1 MKSNPLDPIC
11 DGSPIRTRKCSTVLW
26 HLNCCYATKLGVRP
40 VQDGGRI
47 SRRPAANRVSSLYMI
62 SMPNSTTQASFS
74 FMKCS
79 SLQVSGDRVHVI
91 WARLSIGSMWR
102 HSVYRRH
109 FCVRVTAARPV
120 SHSSHNYQ
128 RKINETL
135 PDGSQGYNMPGI
147 CCAVTTVVRKNPN
160 YNFIRSQRG

>member
-62 SMPNSTTQASFS
+62 SMVLATRESTRCGLPWWCALCLPQ
-74 FMKCS
+74 
-79 SLQVSGDRVHVI
+79 
-91 WARLSIGSMWR
+91 
-102 HSVYRRH
+102 
-109 FCVRVTAARPV
+109 
-120 SHSSHNYQ
+120 
-128 RKINETL
+128 TL
-135 PDGSQGYNMPGI
+135 PS
-147 CCAVTTVVRKNPN
+147 CACGKTLKFACAFVSPDNSGMFSYKRWQCVIMIVKTCEYTFPMCLKANSLFTVVNWVESSRWK
-160 YNFIRSQRG
+160 YR

>member
-62 SMPNSTTQASFS
+62 SMQIPTLAGLATWE
-74 FMKCS
+74 
-79 SLQVSGDRVHVI
+79 RVH
-91 WARLSIGSMWR
+91 ATGSK
-102 HSVYRRH
+102 
-109 FCVRVTAARPV
+109 CARPAR
-120 SHSSHNYQ
+120 SHFTRWLIRTNSLVQIYTIFAKSYVFY
-128 RKINETL
+128 EL
-135 PDGSQGYNMPGI
+135 PIHMNLYEWP
-147 CCAVTTVVRKNPN
+147 TPNPAPKPT
-160 YNFIRSQRG
+160 RHWGLDKT